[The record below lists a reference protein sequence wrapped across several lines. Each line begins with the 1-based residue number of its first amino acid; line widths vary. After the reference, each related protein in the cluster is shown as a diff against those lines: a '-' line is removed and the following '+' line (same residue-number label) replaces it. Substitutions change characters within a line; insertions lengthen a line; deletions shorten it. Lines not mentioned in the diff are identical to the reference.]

1 MSSERVWFY
10 YAMLAPVRECY
21 HDDGGRVLFQ
31 LPVRLESGAPMEV
44 ALVGEA
50 NAPEFIRIRLES
62 PTNEFSDEQWEAINH
77 LADYMLTTIRLV
89 YDYTADFARH
99 FGKDIAA
106 WSEANK
112 DGLPTLSIEVKQTG
126 VAEALPIGEIK
137 NTFAHTFDKRALFN
151 ALADSQRP
159 ALPLRYRYLCLYKV
173 LEHEFKIAGKWDERL
188 KSFLQPHEAEFKT
201 LDCGQGSFLAAVK
214 DLRDKTAHISTGK
227 RSDVMGITWRDEKR
241 IRMLMPLLHRIVMA
255 HVIKKYGLS
264 QRPKM
269 D

>member
-1 MSSERVWFY
+1 MTSEKVWFY
-10 YAMLAPVRECY
+10 YAMLAPVRERY
-21 HDDGGRVLFQ
+21 HDDGGRTLFQ

-44 ALVGEA
+44 ALIGEA
-50 NAPEFIRIRLES
+50 NAPESIRVRLES

-77 LADYMLTTIRLV
+77 LVGYMLTTMRLV
-89 YDYTADFARH
+89 HDRNADYARYN
-99 FGKDIAA
+99 GSDIAV
-106 WSEANK
+106 WTEADKN
-112 DGLPTLSIEVKQTG
+112 GQPTLKIEVKQTG
-126 VAEALPIGEIK
+126 VAEALPLDEIR
-137 NTFAHTFDKRALFN
+137 NTFAQTFDRRALFI

-159 ALPLRYRYLCLYKV
+159 ALPLRYRFLCLCKV
-173 LEHEFKIAGKWDERL
+173 LEHEFKIAGKWGERL

-227 RSDVMGITWRDEKR
+227 RSDVMGITWRDEQR
-241 IRMLMPLLHRIVMA
+241 IKKLMPLLHRIVMA